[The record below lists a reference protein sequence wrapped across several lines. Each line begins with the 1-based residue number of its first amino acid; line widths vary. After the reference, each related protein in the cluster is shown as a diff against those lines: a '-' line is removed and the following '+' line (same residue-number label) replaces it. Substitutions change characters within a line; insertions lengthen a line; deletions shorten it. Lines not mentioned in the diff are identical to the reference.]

1 MKNLNITEVHQKVRF
16 VGGIH
21 EKPIYWRNCL
31 SMGDLESFADFWG
44 AWRKRGGCAFHFM
57 EIFHCIV
64 YIFRTGWKFLIKFCS
79 LDPSFNGNILS
90 LYIENLKHLRMC
102 TLQLLIYIFLIAYLQ
117 IAYLQYAH
125 YLQTSSYDM
134 NFKLSLVYILINEV
148 DQ

>member
-1 MKNLNITEVHQKVRF
+1 MYMLGYLFQKSTFEGLIRKKGRIKDIG
-16 VGGIH
+16 VGGV
-21 EKPIYWRNCL
+21 
-31 SMGDLESFADFWG
+31 
-44 AWRKRGGCAFHFM
+44 GGGWVVHSTSWKCGLYF
-57 EIFHCIV
+57 V
-64 YIFRTGWKFLIKFCS
+64 YIFRTDWKFLIKFCS